1 MFFFF
6 NFGQFLVKST
16 EEIVATRTKVWV
28 YLPLKRRARRG
39 GLVSSLWGVGAEGK
53 SCEGTGPG
61 AVRQ

>member
-1 MFFFF
+1 M
-6 NFGQFLVKST
+6 VKST